1 MTEDLPHPRL
11 RVRSLRLPCLAKRR
25 EFVVVRRLHVRR
37 LVDSHVSMRGPGNQE
52 VVVECP
58 AGHLHCALRCAHHLK
73 AIAFV
78 SLPTEGK
85 RLAMQE
91 KELEKKT
98 RKRRKQQEEKT
109 QETNVE
115 SDEHERKEKHQ
126 EEENTK
132 HEEE

>member
-1 MTEDLPHPRL
+1 MKRTEDLLHPRL
-11 RVRSLRLPCLAKRR
+11 RVRSQRRPCPVKRR

-37 LVDSHVSMRGPGNQE
+37 LV
-52 VVVECP
+52 VECP
-58 AGHLHCALRCAHHLK
+58 AGHLRCALRCAHHLK

-98 RKRRKQQEEKT
+98 RKRRKQQEERT

-115 SDEHERKEKHQ
+115 SDAHERNEKHQ